1 MSNLVCRNCKSISVE
16 YEDYCG
22 GTSYYRCK
30 TCGQLGDKN
39 KFTQQS
45 VFDRITQS
53 PEVLAHYLVRLTCFH
68 YPDGSADLLFAS
80 SVVEGRWVDR
90 AEAIAAT
97 VEKLQEVEK

>member
-1 MSNLVCRNCKSISVE
+1 MSKLVCKKCKSVAVE

-30 TCGQLGDKN
+30 TCGQRGSKD
-39 KFTQQS
+39 KFTQNT

-53 PEVLAHYLVRLTCFH
+53 PEVLAEKLVYHGVTSWDDEF
-68 YPDGSADLLFAS
+68 YAS
-80 SVVEGRWVDR
+80 TICDEIYKTR

-97 VEKLQEVEK
+97 VAKLKEVAE